1 MAGRPLPGRPSVGE
15 ASRDWFRRVLGQRGD
30 VLAGSARLADTNL
43 WRLLCNPVIHTF
55 VTDSAHEILNM
66 GRAVRLATPAQRRA
80 LRVRDGGC
88 VFPGCD
94 APIGWTQA
102 HHTIHWSKGGRSDL
116 HSMALLCTAHHDV
129 THRRDWRMLPNLDPD
144 RTPDGT
150 FHWITPTGD
159 VLWSQRHGE
168 FIP

>member
-1 MAGRPLPGRPSVGE
+1 MAIVSPKPWIALVPLILGFGVAAVFVIGGYLDRHRICE
-15 ASRDWFRRVLGQRGD
+15 HALVLGQRGD
-30 VLAGSARLADTNL
+30 VLAGAARLADTNL

-55 VTDSAHEILNM
+55 VANSAHEILQM

-102 HHTIHWSKGGRSDL
+102 HHAVHWSQVFFL
-116 HSMALLCTAHHDV
+116 TALLPRQRTTQPTRVV
-129 THRRDWRMLPNLDPD
+129 TPPK
-144 RTPDGT
+144 T
-150 FHWITPTGD
+150 
-159 VLWSQRHGE
+159 
-168 FIP
+168 